1 MAIFTSQQGDRLQ
14 IVDHLTQEEDLSIY
28 NIISMCN
35 FLIILN
41 SFFQMRAIKEELG
54 DTDEDEDDIV
64 ALDRKLQSSG
74 MPANVWK
81 HTQRELR
88 YVFIL

>member
-1 MAIFTSQQGDRLQ
+1 
-14 IVDHLTQEEDLSIY
+14 
-28 NIISMCN
+28 
-35 FLIILN
+35 
-41 SFFQMRAIKEELG
+41 MRAIKEELG

-74 MPANVWK
+74 MPGNVWK

-88 YVFIL
+88 YVAVLSIMKEFHILSIMYNIISL

>member
-1 MAIFTSQQGDRLQ
+1 
-14 IVDHLTQEEDLSIY
+14 
-28 NIISMCN
+28 
-35 FLIILN
+35 
-41 SFFQMRAIKEELG
+41 MRAIKEELG

-64 ALDRKLQSSG
+64 ALDRKLQNSG

-88 YVFIL
+88 SVSSFFILWNYISYR